1 MKAAGACPGWKSST
15 AELDQPR
22 ALIEKTRRRTLEVD
36 RIGCGSWV
44 HDEQGPVEVAPPDP
58 DEHDATRT
66 TRDRPPRLLYF
77 CPVMPA
83 DSGNGLAM
91 RAATMLRLLLR
102 DYRVSLL
109 IVPLY
114 SPGPA
119 RELPDWV
126 RTRCENVRWVPEPG
140 PGTTRHADHTIGQD
154 RLDAWVDTAARAY
167 PSDTFDVI
175 HVFRTATMPFAG
187 PYLNRAAEWH
197 LDLDDVESRV
207 QERLARLYERHGRA
221 GDQSDAVQRAEASAR
236 QEEDLLRA
244 WDRIYVCSEQDR
256 DEIQRRATQRRAE
269 IVVRPNAVKLPD
281 DPPPAP
287 RSGCPAILFLGSF
300 GYFPNVDAATWLC
313 REILPVIREQSPEP
327 VRLLLVGSGAP
338 IEVRALAH
346 IPEVEFVGEVPDAAP
361 WYAQA
366 DVVVVPLRAGGG
378 TRIKLLE
385 ALAYRRP
392 VVSTSIGAEGLDL
405 VDDEHLLIANRAR
418 HFGQQCLRL
427 LGDAELAARLA
438 SAGRQRV
445 EQRYCLREIE
455 PFTELRGRPAR

>member
-1 MKAAGACPGWKSST
+1 MENYRLSLEG
-15 AELDQPR
+15 D
-22 ALIEKTRRRTLEVD
+22 RTSD
-36 RIGCGSWV
+36 GSW
-44 HDEQGPVEVAPPDP
+44 PPYERRSIKVTPLDP
-58 DEHDATRT
+58 DKRDAARPK
-66 TRDRPPRLLYF
+66 RDRPPKLLF
-77 CPVMPA
+77 ICPVMPA

-119 RELPDWV
+119 RGLPDWV
-126 RTRCENVRWVPEPG
+126 RMRCENVRWVPEPG
-140 PGTTRHADHTIGQD
+140 PGAVRHADHATGQD
-154 RLDAWVDTAARAY
+154 RLDTWVDTAARAY

-175 HVFRTATMPFAG
+175 HVFRAATIPFAG
-187 PYLNRAAEWH
+187 PYLNGAVEWH

-221 GDQSDAVQRAEASAR
+221 GDQSDAVRRAEASAR

-256 DEIQRRATQRRAE
+256 DELQRRATQRRAE
-269 IVVRPNAVKLPD
+269 IVVRPNAVKLPE
-281 DPPPAP
+281 DPSPAP

-300 GYFPNVDAATWLC
+300 GYFPNVDAAIWLC
-313 REILPVIREQSPEP
+313 REILPVIREQNPEL

-338 IEVRALAH
+338 PEVRALAH
-346 IPEVEFVGEVPDAAP
+346 IPEVEFVGEVPDVAP
-361 WYAQA
+361 WYARA
-366 DVVVVPLRAGGG
+366 NLVVVPLRAGGG

-405 VDDEHLLIANRAR
+405 VDDEHLLIANRAQ
-418 HFGQQCLRL
+418 HFGQQCLRV
-427 LGDAELAARLA
+427 LGDAELATRLA
-438 SAGRQRV
+438 SAGRRRV
-445 EQRYCLREIE
+445 EQRYRLRDIE
-455 PFTELRGRPAR
+455 PITELR